1 MTEVSPASSGKA
13 RQGGSARVLN
23 LRLFPVLWRIV
34 LAGLLVGLA
43 GAYPTWKIVGVAG
56 LNAELSAGV
65 AVMIV
70 MVVSACLTVRMSR
83 QGVQAAAL
91 VFAMGGMVR
100 VLACAALGGVAW
112 AMYSLPPIPL
122 CAWIFLFF
130 MALFW
135 VEVSWFVSALRG
147 LAATDKPTGT
157 GEARTPSA

>member
-65 AVMIV
+65 AVTIV
-70 MVVSACLTVRMSR
+70 MVVSACLTVRKR
-83 QGVQAAAL
+83 QRQE
-91 VFAMGGMVR
+91 R
-100 VLACAALGGVAW
+100 D
-112 AMYSLPPIPL
+112 
-122 CAWIFLFF
+122 
-130 MALFW
+130 
-135 VEVSWFVSALRG
+135 E
-147 LAATDKPTGT
+147 
-157 GEARTPSA
+157 